1 MAVEWKKYILFAG
14 TGIVVYAGMRYL
26 LPAAIPFLLGW
37 LLASMVLPVAV
48 WLEKHLGIR
57 RGIAGGILIGVFT
70 VILGWGLWELAGLLV
85 VQTRE
90 LMERIGI
97 FADQAQGYLDN
108 CCILMAKITGIG
120 EGNIR
125 EFLVYH
131 VGKIQE
137 EVQQKMSTAWLGYA
151 VTVTKGI
158 VTLAGGMVVAIL
170 FGTLLVKDLEE
181 IRRWMGAGK
190 VRGKILTIGQK
201 ICRAGGRYIKAQFLI
216 MCLVALVC
224 MGGFWILKNPYF
236 VVAGVIVG
244 ILDAL
249 PLIGVGTILIPWA
262 ILWCIQGEYM
272 TGLGYFILF
281 LAANLTRQFAEPHIV
296 GKEMGMHPALL
307 LISVYGGFFLYGFPG
322 FLLGPVTVLVMQTVW
337 EELIQNDKVKNR

>member
-108 CCILMAKITGIG
+108 CCTLMAKITGIG

-281 LAANLTRQFAEPHIV
+281 FAANLTRQFAEPHIV

>member
-1 MAVEWKKYILFAG
+1 MEWKKYILFAG
-14 TGIVVYAGMRYL
+14 TGIVVYVGMRYL

-108 CCILMAKITGIG
+108 CCTLMAKITGIR

-272 TGLGYFILF
+272 IGLGYFILF

>member
-1 MAVEWKKYILFAG
+1 MEWKKYILFAG

-108 CCILMAKITGIG
+108 CCTLMAKITGIG

-137 EVQQKMSTAWLGYA
+137 EAQQKMSTAWLGYA

>member
-108 CCILMAKITGIG
+108 CCTLMAKITGIG

-125 EFLVYH
+125 EFLVHH

>member
-108 CCILMAKITGIG
+108 CCTLMAKITGIG

-272 TGLGYFILF
+272 IGLGYFILF

>member
-14 TGIVVYAGMRYL
+14 TGIVVYVGMRYL

-108 CCILMAKITGIG
+108 CCTLMAKITGIG

-272 TGLGYFILF
+272 IGLGYFILF

>member
-1 MAVEWKKYILFAG
+1 MEWKKYILFAG

-108 CCILMAKITGIG
+108 CCTLMAKITGIG

-272 TGLGYFILF
+272 IGLGYFILF

>member
-1 MAVEWKKYILFAG
+1 MEWKKYILFAG

-37 LLASMVLPVAV
+37 LLASMVVPVAV

-108 CCILMAKITGIG
+108 CCTLMAKITGIG

>member
-1 MAVEWKKYILFAG
+1 MEWKKYILFAG

-108 CCILMAKITGIG
+108 CCTLMAKITGIR

-137 EVQQKMSTAWLGYA
+137 EAQQKMSTAWLGYA

-272 TGLGYFILF
+272 IGLGYFILF

>member
-1 MAVEWKKYILFAG
+1 MEWKKYILFAG

-108 CCILMAKITGIG
+108 CCTLMAKITGIG

-125 EFLVYH
+125 EFLVHH